1 MTETPLTNAETA
13 LLRRSVEL
21 AAAARE
27 AGNHPFGALVADEYG
42 EIVAEAWNNALPPD
56 GDPTQHAELRAVAAA
71 VRAIGPE
78 QMRRATLF
86 TSAEP
91 CAMCTGAAYWTGVG
105 RIVYG
110 LAESS
115 LLALTG
121 AHEQNPTLDLPC
133 REVLRHGQ
141 REIAVLGPLLEDEAA
156 QVHEGY
162 WV

>member
-1 MTETPLTNAETA
+1 MTENPLTDAETA

-141 REIAVLGPLLEDEAA
+141 REIAVLGPLLEEEAA
-156 QVHEGY
+156 RVHEGY

>member
-1 MTETPLTNAETA
+1 MTENSLTDAETA

-156 QVHEGY
+156 RVHEGY
-162 WV
+162 WD

>member
-1 MTETPLTNAETA
+1 MTENPLTDAETA

-156 QVHEGY
+156 RVHDGY

>member
-1 MTETPLTNAETA
+1 MTENPLTDAETA
-13 LLRRSVEL
+13 LLCRSVEI

-42 EIVAEAWNNALPPD
+42 EIVAEAGNHALPPD

-78 QMRRATLF
+78 RMRRATLF

-156 QVHEGY
+156 RVHEGY

>member
-1 MTETPLTNAETA
+1 MTENPLTDAETA
-13 LLRRSVEL
+13 LLRRAVEL

-27 AGNHPFGALVADEYG
+27 AGHHPFGALVADEYG

-133 REVLRHGQ
+133 REVLRRGQ

-156 QVHEGY
+156 RVHEGY
-162 WV
+162 WA